1 MAFAGR
7 RDVPEPPDFG
17 ILKRLARDQ
26 LIYLLEQLPGKKDM
40 FIEADLMSPL
50 DRIAN
55 VSILKQHEVD
65 KLYKVESR
73 PALSASDQFCFLVR
87 PRIKTMR
94 YIADIV
100 NADKM
105 SGRSRKYKII
115 FSPQKFYACEMVL
128 EEEGV
133 LGDVTCDEWSFYL
146 LPLDEDIISM
156 ELPEFFRDYFLE
168 GDHRWINSVARALQ
182 LLNSLYGPFGKA
194 YGIGR
199 CAKMSY
205 ELWRDLEEESE
216 GDGQGRKPE
225 IGNVFLMDRD
235 TDYVTALCSQVVYEG
250 LVDDTFRIK
259 CGSVDFGPDVT
270 SSDKSIKVLLNA
282 QDKVFSQIRNEHF
295 SSVFGFL
302 SQKSRNL
309 QAQYDRRRGMDIKQM
324 KNFVSQELKGL
335 KQEHRLLSLHIG
347 ACESIMK
354 KKTKQ
359 DFQEMIKAEH
369 SLLEGFDIR
378 ESTSFI
384 EEHIDRQVSPIES
397 LRLMCLLS
405 ITESGLIP
413 KDYRSLKTQY
423 LQSYGPEHLLTF
435 HNLKRIGLLTEQSAG
450 ETLTAVES
458 KVSKL
463 VTDRAAG
470 KITDAFN
477 SLARKSNFRAI
488 SKKLGLIPRVDG
500 EYDLKMPRDMAYVF
514 SGAYVPLSCKII
526 EQVLERRGWLGLE
539 EVVRLLNG
547 NEFSV
552 SDSGA
557 EDCPAWESQRV
568 VLAVF
573 LGGCTFSEI
582 AALRFLGKERA
593 NERVQEASLNRRG
606 ERWAQSGAAAMRK
619 SEVLAAEAVSCLNRA
634 MAALRDIWEEIGIP
648 EEQRLERTD
657 VVKKHIKSLLDMM
670 VAEEENLKERLL
682 KSIAVCRKE
691 LDTLCKEL
699 QLDPFEAEEEST
711 ILQMEKNLRT
721 RVEVLLKQKRDRKQE
736 LKTLQEQDR
745 DLCDILCTA
754 PFCIDGNAVPS
765 LEDLDRYRRHLA
777 SLTAEKEQRRE
788 EFVSSKRQI
797 ILLMEELDHT
807 PDTSFERDVV
817 CEDEEAFCLSMDNIA
832 ALQNLLQ
839 QLEARRSLNEA
850 VCAELRSRIIALW
863 ERLQVPVEERESS
876 AVHVIGSRAK
886 TRKALQLEVDR
897 LEELKL
903 QNMKSVI
910 QAIRA
915 ELADYWDKCFYSQEQ
930 REGFSPYYDEDYTE
944 TLLELHDAE
953 VEKMKSYYETHKDL
967 FEAVQKWEENWKL
980 FLELERKATDPS
992 RFTNRGGNLLKEEKQ
1007 RAKLQKTL
1015 SKLQEELES
1024 RVQAW
1029 EQEHEGTFLVKGQ
1042 QFMEYVT
1049 EQWQLYRLEKE
1060 KEKQERHLKKSRQ
1073 IETEMMYGSTPRT
1086 PIKRR
1091 VLGPHT
1097 PGKLNGTSISSAT
1110 PNSTVRSAFGGTI
1123 YHSPTSRLP
1132 PSGGKFGQ
1140 ARTPSRMAAK
1150 PPRPGYRE
1158 RNKENMSQLNGTTLS
1173 GGCTPTAPAQRNHS
1187 VNSVASTYSEFAR
1200 ELSKASRSD
1209 NTSRVLNSTTTTAF
1223 C

>member
-26 LIYLLEQLPGKKDM
+26 LIYLLEQLPGKKDL

-55 VSILKQHEVD
+55 VSILKHEVD

-73 PALSASDQFCFLVR
+73 PALSTSDQFCFLVR

-133 LGDVTCDEWSFYL
+133 FGDVTCDEWSFYL

-205 ELWRDLEEESE
+205 ELWRTLEEESE

-282 QDKVFSQIRNEHF
+282 QDKIFSQIRNEHF

-369 SLLEGFDIR
+369 SLLEGVDVR

-405 ITESGLIP
+405 ITENGLIP

-435 HNLKRIGLLTEQSAG
+435 HNLKRVGLLTEQAAG
-450 ETLTAVES
+450 ETLTAMES

-552 SDSGA
+552 SGSTSARLGAGGPGAGGSNSALPPPDSA
-557 EDCPAWESQRV
+557 VEDNPAWESQRV

-582 AALRFLGKERA
+582 AALRFLGKER
-593 NERVQEASLNRRG
+593 G
-606 ERWAQSGAAAMRK
+606 
-619 SEVLAAEAVSCLNRA
+619 
-634 MAALRDIWEEIGIP
+634 
-648 EEQRLERTD
+648 
-657 VVKKHIKSLLDMM
+657 
-670 VAEEENLKERLL
+670 
-682 KSIAVCRKE
+682 
-691 LDTLCKEL
+691 CK
-699 QLDPFEAEEEST
+699 F
-711 ILQMEKNLRT
+711 I
-721 RVEVLLKQKRDRKQE
+721 
-736 LKTLQEQDR
+736 
-745 DLCDILCTA
+745 
-754 PFCIDGNAVPS
+754 
-765 LEDLDRYRRHLA
+765 
-777 SLTAEKEQRRE
+777 
-788 EFVSSKRQI
+788 
-797 ILLMEELDHT
+797 
-807 PDTSFERDVV
+807 
-817 CEDEEAFCLSMDNIA
+817 
-832 ALQNLLQ
+832 
-839 QLEARRSLNEA
+839 
-850 VCAELRSRIIALW
+850 
-863 ERLQVPVEERESS
+863 
-876 AVHVIGSRAK
+876 
-886 TRKALQLEVDR
+886 
-897 LEELKL
+897 
-903 QNMKSVI
+903 
-910 QAIRA
+910 
-915 ELADYWDKCFYSQEQ
+915 
-930 REGFSPYYDEDYTE
+930 
-944 TLLELHDAE
+944 
-953 VEKMKSYYETHKDL
+953 
-967 FEAVQKWEENWKL
+967 
-980 FLELERKATDPS
+980 FL
-992 RFTNRGGNLLKEEKQ
+992 
-1007 RAKLQKTL
+1007 
-1015 SKLQEELES
+1015 
-1024 RVQAW
+1024 
-1029 EQEHEGTFLVKGQ
+1029 
-1042 QFMEYVT
+1042 
-1049 EQWQLYRLEKE
+1049 
-1060 KEKQERHLKKSRQ
+1060 
-1073 IETEMMYGSTPRT
+1073 
-1086 PIKRR
+1086 
-1091 VLGPHT
+1091 
-1097 PGKLNGTSISSAT
+1097 
-1110 PNSTVRSAFGGTI
+1110 
-1123 YHSPTSRLP
+1123 
-1132 PSGGKFGQ
+1132 
-1140 ARTPSRMAAK
+1140 
-1150 PPRPGYRE
+1150 
-1158 RNKENMSQLNGTTLS
+1158 
-1173 GGCTPTAPAQRNHS
+1173 
-1187 VNSVASTYSEFAR
+1187 
-1200 ELSKASRSD
+1200 
-1209 NTSRVLNSTTTTAF
+1209 TTAITNSARMMEAMIEAKA
-1223 C
+1223 

>member
-1 MAFAGR
+1 MALAGR
-7 RDVPEPPDFG
+7 RDAPEPPDFG

-26 LIYLLEQLPGKKDM
+26 LVYLLEQLPGKKDL

-55 VSILKQHEVD
+55 VSILKHDVD
-65 KLYKVESR
+65 KLYKVETR
-73 PALSASDQFCFLVR
+73 PAAGASDQFCFLVR
-87 PRIKTMR
+87 PRVRTMR
-94 YIADIV
+94 FIADII

-133 LGDVTCDEWSFYL
+133 FGDVTCDEWSFYL

-168 GDHRWINSVARALQ
+168 GDHRWINPVARALQ
-182 LLNSLYGPFGKA
+182 LLNSLYGPFGKT

-216 GDGQGRKPE
+216 SEGQGRKPE
-225 IGNVFLMDRD
+225 IGHVFLMDRD
-235 TDYVTALCSQVVYEG
+235 VDYVTALCSQVVYEG

-270 SSDKSIKVLLNA
+270 SSDKSIKVLLNS

-324 KNFVSQELKGL
+324 KDFVSQELKGL

-359 DFQEMIKAEH
+359 DFQETIKAEH

-405 ITESGLIP
+405 ITENGLIP

-488 SKKLGLIPRVDG
+488 SKKLGLIPRLDG

-526 EQVLERRGWLGLE
+526 EQVLERRGWQGLE

-547 NEFSV
+547 NEFCV
-552 SDSGA
+552 SGSGRGELGVVRVGSGMSYSTLPYADSA
-557 EDCPAWESQRV
+557 VEDNPAWDSQRV

-582 AALRFLGKERA
+582 AALRFLGKER
-593 NERVQEASLNRRG
+593 G
-606 ERWAQSGAAAMRK
+606 
-619 SEVLAAEAVSCLNRA
+619 
-634 MAALRDIWEEIGIP
+634 
-648 EEQRLERTD
+648 
-657 VVKKHIKSLLDMM
+657 
-670 VAEEENLKERLL
+670 
-682 KSIAVCRKE
+682 
-691 LDTLCKEL
+691 CK
-699 QLDPFEAEEEST
+699 F
-711 ILQMEKNLRT
+711 I
-721 RVEVLLKQKRDRKQE
+721 
-736 LKTLQEQDR
+736 
-745 DLCDILCTA
+745 
-754 PFCIDGNAVPS
+754 
-765 LEDLDRYRRHLA
+765 
-777 SLTAEKEQRRE
+777 
-788 EFVSSKRQI
+788 
-797 ILLMEELDHT
+797 
-807 PDTSFERDVV
+807 
-817 CEDEEAFCLSMDNIA
+817 
-832 ALQNLLQ
+832 
-839 QLEARRSLNEA
+839 
-850 VCAELRSRIIALW
+850 
-863 ERLQVPVEERESS
+863 
-876 AVHVIGSRAK
+876 
-886 TRKALQLEVDR
+886 
-897 LEELKL
+897 
-903 QNMKSVI
+903 
-910 QAIRA
+910 
-915 ELADYWDKCFYSQEQ
+915 
-930 REGFSPYYDEDYTE
+930 
-944 TLLELHDAE
+944 
-953 VEKMKSYYETHKDL
+953 
-967 FEAVQKWEENWKL
+967 
-980 FLELERKATDPS
+980 FL
-992 RFTNRGGNLLKEEKQ
+992 
-1007 RAKLQKTL
+1007 
-1015 SKLQEELES
+1015 
-1024 RVQAW
+1024 
-1029 EQEHEGTFLVKGQ
+1029 
-1042 QFMEYVT
+1042 
-1049 EQWQLYRLEKE
+1049 
-1060 KEKQERHLKKSRQ
+1060 
-1073 IETEMMYGSTPRT
+1073 
-1086 PIKRR
+1086 
-1091 VLGPHT
+1091 
-1097 PGKLNGTSISSAT
+1097 
-1110 PNSTVRSAFGGTI
+1110 
-1123 YHSPTSRLP
+1123 
-1132 PSGGKFGQ
+1132 
-1140 ARTPSRMAAK
+1140 
-1150 PPRPGYRE
+1150 
-1158 RNKENMSQLNGTTLS
+1158 
-1173 GGCTPTAPAQRNHS
+1173 
-1187 VNSVASTYSEFAR
+1187 
-1200 ELSKASRSD
+1200 
-1209 NTSRVLNSTTTTAF
+1209 TTAITNSARMMEAMIEAKA
-1223 C
+1223 

>member
-1 MAFAGR
+1 
-7 RDVPEPPDFG
+7 
-17 ILKRLARDQ
+17 
-26 LIYLLEQLPGKKDM
+26 QLPGKKDL

-55 VSILKQHEVD
+55 VSILKHDVD
-65 KLYKVESR
+65 KLYKVETR
-73 PALSASDQFCFLVR
+73 PAPGASDQFCFLVR
-87 PRIKTMR
+87 PRVRTMR
-94 YIADIV
+94 FIADIV

-133 LGDVTCDEWSFYL
+133 FGDVTCDEWSFYL

-168 GDHRWINSVARALQ
+168 GDHRWINPVARALQ
-182 LLNSLYGPFGKA
+182 LLNSLYGPFGKT

-216 GDGQGRKPE
+216 SEGQGRKPE
-225 IGNVFLMDRD
+225 IGHVFLMDRD

-270 SSDKSIKVLLNA
+270 SSDKSIKVLLNS

-324 KNFVSQELKGL
+324 KDFVSQELKGL

-359 DFQEMIKAEH
+359 DFQETIKAEH

-405 ITESGLIP
+405 ITENGECPAVLAQSSGTEPQPWHRAHLVLPTGLVP

-488 SKKLGLIPRVDG
+488 SKKLGLIPRLDG

-514 SGAYVPLSCKII
+514 GGAYVPLSCKII
-526 EQVLERRGWLGLE
+526 EQVLERRGWQGLE

-552 SDSGA
+552 SGAGRGGLGAVGLAAGMSYSTLPHPDSA
-557 EDCPAWESQRV
+557 VEDNPAWESQRV

-582 AALRFLGKERA
+582 AALRFLGKER
-593 NERVQEASLNRRG
+593 G
-606 ERWAQSGAAAMRK
+606 
-619 SEVLAAEAVSCLNRA
+619 
-634 MAALRDIWEEIGIP
+634 
-648 EEQRLERTD
+648 
-657 VVKKHIKSLLDMM
+657 
-670 VAEEENLKERLL
+670 
-682 KSIAVCRKE
+682 
-691 LDTLCKEL
+691 CK
-699 QLDPFEAEEEST
+699 F
-711 ILQMEKNLRT
+711 I
-721 RVEVLLKQKRDRKQE
+721 
-736 LKTLQEQDR
+736 
-745 DLCDILCTA
+745 
-754 PFCIDGNAVPS
+754 
-765 LEDLDRYRRHLA
+765 
-777 SLTAEKEQRRE
+777 
-788 EFVSSKRQI
+788 
-797 ILLMEELDHT
+797 
-807 PDTSFERDVV
+807 
-817 CEDEEAFCLSMDNIA
+817 
-832 ALQNLLQ
+832 
-839 QLEARRSLNEA
+839 
-850 VCAELRSRIIALW
+850 
-863 ERLQVPVEERESS
+863 
-876 AVHVIGSRAK
+876 
-886 TRKALQLEVDR
+886 
-897 LEELKL
+897 
-903 QNMKSVI
+903 
-910 QAIRA
+910 
-915 ELADYWDKCFYSQEQ
+915 
-930 REGFSPYYDEDYTE
+930 
-944 TLLELHDAE
+944 
-953 VEKMKSYYETHKDL
+953 
-967 FEAVQKWEENWKL
+967 
-980 FLELERKATDPS
+980 FL
-992 RFTNRGGNLLKEEKQ
+992 
-1007 RAKLQKTL
+1007 
-1015 SKLQEELES
+1015 
-1024 RVQAW
+1024 
-1029 EQEHEGTFLVKGQ
+1029 
-1042 QFMEYVT
+1042 
-1049 EQWQLYRLEKE
+1049 
-1060 KEKQERHLKKSRQ
+1060 
-1073 IETEMMYGSTPRT
+1073 
-1086 PIKRR
+1086 
-1091 VLGPHT
+1091 
-1097 PGKLNGTSISSAT
+1097 
-1110 PNSTVRSAFGGTI
+1110 
-1123 YHSPTSRLP
+1123 
-1132 PSGGKFGQ
+1132 
-1140 ARTPSRMAAK
+1140 
-1150 PPRPGYRE
+1150 
-1158 RNKENMSQLNGTTLS
+1158 
-1173 GGCTPTAPAQRNHS
+1173 
-1187 VNSVASTYSEFAR
+1187 
-1200 ELSKASRSD
+1200 
-1209 NTSRVLNSTTTTAF
+1209 TTAITNSARMMEAMIEAKA
-1223 C
+1223 

>member
-1 MAFAGR
+1 MAAAGSS
-7 RDVPEPPDFG
+7 DAPEPPDFG

-26 LIYLLEQLPGKKDM
+26 LIYLLEQLPGKKDL

-50 DRIAN
+50 DRIAS
-55 VSILKQHEVD
+55 VSILKHEVD

-73 PALSASDQFCFLVR
+73 PVLNTSDHRFCFLVR

-133 LGDVTCDEWSFYL
+133 FGDVTCDEWSFYL

-168 GDHRWINSVARALQ
+168 GDHRWINSISRALQ

-205 ELWRDLEEESE
+205 ELWQDLEKESE
-216 GDGQGRKPE
+216 GDSQGRKPE

-235 TDYVTALCSQVVYEG
+235 MDYVTTLCSQVVYEG

-259 CGSVDFGPDVT
+259 CGSVDFGPEVT

-282 QDKVFSQIRNEHF
+282 QDKVFNQIRNEHF

-302 SQKSRNL
+302 SLKSRNL

-405 ITESGLIP
+405 ITENGLIP

-458 KVSKL
+458 RVSKL

-488 SKKLGLIPRVDG
+488 SKKLGLIPQVDG

-514 SGAYVPLSCKII
+514 SGAYIPLSCKII
-526 EQVLERRGWLGLE
+526 EHVLERRSWSGLE
-539 EVVRLLNG
+539 EVVRLLNS
-547 NEFSV
+547 NESV
-552 SDSGA
+552 ISDSTA
-557 EDCPAWESQRV
+557 EDNPAWEAQRM

-582 AALRFLGKERA
+582 AALRFLGKERGRSCS
-593 NERVQEASLNRRG
+593 RVIPA
-606 ERWAQSGAAAMRK
+606 ERWAVGA
-619 SEVLAAEAVSCLNRA
+619 
-634 MAALRDIWEEIGIP
+634 
-648 EEQRLERTD
+648 
-657 VVKKHIKSLLDMM
+657 
-670 VAEEENLKERLL
+670 
-682 KSIAVCRKE
+682 
-691 LDTLCKEL
+691 
-699 QLDPFEAEEEST
+699 
-711 ILQMEKNLRT
+711 
-721 RVEVLLKQKRDRKQE
+721 
-736 LKTLQEQDR
+736 
-745 DLCDILCTA
+745 
-754 PFCIDGNAVPS
+754 
-765 LEDLDRYRRHLA
+765 
-777 SLTAEKEQRRE
+777 
-788 EFVSSKRQI
+788 
-797 ILLMEELDHT
+797 
-807 PDTSFERDVV
+807 
-817 CEDEEAFCLSMDNIA
+817 
-832 ALQNLLQ
+832 
-839 QLEARRSLNEA
+839 
-850 VCAELRSRIIALW
+850 
-863 ERLQVPVEERESS
+863 
-876 AVHVIGSRAK
+876 
-886 TRKALQLEVDR
+886 
-897 LEELKL
+897 
-903 QNMKSVI
+903 
-910 QAIRA
+910 
-915 ELADYWDKCFYSQEQ
+915 
-930 REGFSPYYDEDYTE
+930 
-944 TLLELHDAE
+944 LELPGCCQWLCWEPVVAKAE
-953 VEKMKSYYETHKDL
+953 
-967 FEAVQKWEENWKL
+967 
-980 FLELERKATDPS
+980 
-992 RFTNRGGNLLKEEKQ
+992 G
-1007 RAKLQKTL
+1007 
-1015 SKLQEELES
+1015 
-1024 RVQAW
+1024 
-1029 EQEHEGTFLVKGQ
+1029 EGT
-1042 QFMEYVT
+1042 
-1049 EQWQLYRLEKE
+1049 
-1060 KEKQERHLKKSRQ
+1060 
-1073 IETEMMYGSTPRT
+1073 
-1086 PIKRR
+1086 
-1091 VLGPHT
+1091 
-1097 PGKLNGTSISSAT
+1097 
-1110 PNSTVRSAFGGTI
+1110 
-1123 YHSPTSRLP
+1123 
-1132 PSGGKFGQ
+1132 SG
-1140 ARTPSRMAAK
+1140 
-1150 PPRPGYRE
+1150 
-1158 RNKENMSQLNGTTLS
+1158 
-1173 GGCTPTAPAQRNHS
+1173 
-1187 VNSVASTYSEFAR
+1187 V
-1200 ELSKASRSD
+1200 
-1209 NTSRVLNSTTTTAF
+1209 
-1223 C
+1223 

>member
-26 LIYLLEQLPGKKDM
+26 LIYLLEQLPGKKDL

-73 PALSASDQFCFLVR
+73 PALSTSDQFCFLVR

-133 LGDVTCDEWSFYL
+133 FGDVTCDEWSFYL

-216 GDGQGRKPE
+216 GDGPGRKPE

-369 SLLEGFDIR
+369 SLLEGVDVR

-405 ITESGLIP
+405 ITENGLIP

-435 HNLKRIGLLTEQSAG
+435 HNLKRVGLLTEQAAG

-514 SGAYVPLSCKII
+514 SGAYIPLSCKII

-552 SDSGA
+552 SDSA
-557 EDCPAWESQRV
+557 VEDNPAWESQRV

-582 AALRFLGKERA
+582 AALRFLGKER
-593 NERVQEASLNRRG
+593 G
-606 ERWAQSGAAAMRK
+606 
-619 SEVLAAEAVSCLNRA
+619 
-634 MAALRDIWEEIGIP
+634 
-648 EEQRLERTD
+648 
-657 VVKKHIKSLLDMM
+657 
-670 VAEEENLKERLL
+670 
-682 KSIAVCRKE
+682 
-691 LDTLCKEL
+691 CK
-699 QLDPFEAEEEST
+699 F
-711 ILQMEKNLRT
+711 I
-721 RVEVLLKQKRDRKQE
+721 
-736 LKTLQEQDR
+736 
-745 DLCDILCTA
+745 
-754 PFCIDGNAVPS
+754 
-765 LEDLDRYRRHLA
+765 
-777 SLTAEKEQRRE
+777 
-788 EFVSSKRQI
+788 
-797 ILLMEELDHT
+797 
-807 PDTSFERDVV
+807 
-817 CEDEEAFCLSMDNIA
+817 
-832 ALQNLLQ
+832 
-839 QLEARRSLNEA
+839 
-850 VCAELRSRIIALW
+850 
-863 ERLQVPVEERESS
+863 
-876 AVHVIGSRAK
+876 
-886 TRKALQLEVDR
+886 
-897 LEELKL
+897 
-903 QNMKSVI
+903 
-910 QAIRA
+910 
-915 ELADYWDKCFYSQEQ
+915 
-930 REGFSPYYDEDYTE
+930 
-944 TLLELHDAE
+944 
-953 VEKMKSYYETHKDL
+953 
-967 FEAVQKWEENWKL
+967 
-980 FLELERKATDPS
+980 FL
-992 RFTNRGGNLLKEEKQ
+992 
-1007 RAKLQKTL
+1007 
-1015 SKLQEELES
+1015 
-1024 RVQAW
+1024 
-1029 EQEHEGTFLVKGQ
+1029 
-1042 QFMEYVT
+1042 
-1049 EQWQLYRLEKE
+1049 
-1060 KEKQERHLKKSRQ
+1060 
-1073 IETEMMYGSTPRT
+1073 
-1086 PIKRR
+1086 
-1091 VLGPHT
+1091 
-1097 PGKLNGTSISSAT
+1097 
-1110 PNSTVRSAFGGTI
+1110 
-1123 YHSPTSRLP
+1123 
-1132 PSGGKFGQ
+1132 
-1140 ARTPSRMAAK
+1140 
-1150 PPRPGYRE
+1150 
-1158 RNKENMSQLNGTTLS
+1158 
-1173 GGCTPTAPAQRNHS
+1173 
-1187 VNSVASTYSEFAR
+1187 
-1200 ELSKASRSD
+1200 
-1209 NTSRVLNSTTTTAF
+1209 TTAITNSARMMEAMIEAKA
-1223 C
+1223 